1 MFTIKA
7 FPINI
12 QLSSVNAFHVADLT
26 GDGKDDLVVGGN
38 FFDLLPQFCRIDASY
53 MNILK
58 GDGKGGYDVIP
69 AQRTGLSLNGQVRD
83 ILKVKIGKQDAMLIL
98 QNDSKPLM
106 LTSRT
111 NGKQ

>member
-1 MFTIKA
+1 
-7 FPINI
+7 
-12 QLSSVNAFHVADLT
+12 
-26 GDGKDDLVVGGN
+26 
-38 FFDLLPQFCRIDASY
+38 
-53 MNILK
+53 
-58 GDGKGGYDVIP
+58 
-69 AQRTGLSLNGQVRD
+69 VRD